1 MQKATLKQNKDRTV
15 TDTPNPIELICFA
28 GAPNLPI
35 FAAQEKGAFED
46 SGVTV
51 NLTTTPSSVYQAEHL
66 IDGTFQ
72 MAGTAFD
79 NIVAYQEGQGAFKP
93 ATPPDLF
100 VFMGATQVQLA
111 FITAPDVKTYPDV
124 KGRKLALDAL
134 STGFAFILYEM
145 LARGG
150 LGPDD
155 YEMVAV
161 GATPKRWESVRD
173 GETAGSLVLQPF
185 TSIAQAQG
193 FNVLET
199 STTLFESYQGGTF
212 AASRAWAA
220 DNADTV
226 KGFIKGYLAGL
237 DWTLDPANRDEA
249 AQLLLAKMPVL
260 KPGVVDAVMDGL
272 LDPKSGLTPKA
283 EVLPDGVKTVLDLRS
298 RHGDGPPL
306 TDPERY
312 FDLSY
317 YNQVVGS

>member
-1 MQKATLKQNKDRTV
+1 
-15 TDTPNPIELICFA
+15 
-28 GAPNLPI
+28 
-35 FAAQEKGAFED
+35 
-46 SGVTV
+46 
-51 NLTTTPSSVYQAEHL
+51 
-66 IDGTFQ
+66 
-72 MAGTAFD
+72 
-79 NIVAYQEGQGAFKP
+79 
-93 ATPPDLF
+93 
-100 VFMGATQVQLA
+100 
-111 FITAPDVKTYPDV
+111 
-124 KGRKLALDAL
+124 
-134 STGFAFILYEM
+134 
-145 LARGG
+145 
-150 LGPDD
+150 
-155 YEMVAV
+155 
-161 GATPKRWESVRD
+161 
-173 GETAGSLVLQPF
+173 VLQPF

>member
-1 MQKATLKQNKDRTV
+1 V
-15 TDTPNPIELICFA
+15 SETPTPIELICFA

-35 FAAQEKGAFED
+35 FAAQQSGAFED
-46 SGVTV
+46 CGVTV
-51 NLTTTPSSVYQAEHL
+51 NMTTTPSSAYQAEHL
-66 IDGTFQ
+66 IGGTFQ

-79 NIVAYQEGQGAFKP
+79 NIVAYQEGQGVFKP
-93 ATPPDLF
+93 DAPPDLF

-111 FITAPDVKTYPDV
+111 FITAPDVKTYADV
-124 KGRKLALDAL
+124 KGRTLSLDAL
-134 STGFAFILYEM
+134 STGFAFVLYEM
-145 LARGG
+145 LARAG

-199 STTLFESYQGGTF
+199 STDLFDCYQGGTF

-220 DNADTV
+220 ANGDAV

-249 AQLLLAKMPVL
+249 AALLLDKMPVL
-260 KPGVVDAVMDGL
+260 KPGVVDAVMDSL
-272 LDPKSGLTPKA
+272 ADPRSGLTPMA
-283 EVLPDGVKTVLDLRS
+283 QILPDGMKTVLDLRS
-298 RHGDGPPL
+298 RYGTGAPL
-306 TDPERY
+306 TDPARY
-312 FDLSY
+312 YDLSY

>member
-1 MQKATLKQNKDRTV
+1 MTE
-15 TDTPNPIELICFA
+15 TPTPIELICFA

-35 FAAQEKGAFED
+35 FAAEKLGAFEEA
-46 SGVTV
+46 GVAV

-66 IDGTFQ
+66 INGTFQ

-79 NIVAYQEGQGAFKP
+79 NIVAYQEGRGVFKP
-93 ATPPDLF
+93 ETPPDLF

-111 FITAPDVKTYPDV
+111 FITAPDIKTYDDV
-124 KGRKLALDAL
+124 KGRKLSLDAL

-161 GATPKRWESVRD
+161 GSTPKRWESVRD
-173 GETAGSLVLQPF
+173 GETAGTLLLQPF

-199 STTLFESYQGGTF
+199 STDLFPCYQGGTF

-220 DNADTV
+220 DNGDTV
-226 KGFIKGYLAGL
+226 RGFIKGYLAGL
-237 DWTLDPANRDEA
+237 DWTLDPANRDAGAE
-249 AQLLLAKMPVL
+249 LLLANMPVL
-260 KPGVVDAVMDGL
+260 KPGVVGAVMDSL
-272 LDPKSGLTPKA
+272 CDPRSGLTPKG
-283 EVLPDGVKTVLDLRS
+283 ETLPDGVKTVLDLRS
-298 RHGDGPPL
+298 RHGEGAPL
-306 TDPERY
+306 TDTERY

>member
-1 MQKATLKQNKDRTV
+1 V
-15 TDTPNPIELICFA
+15 TDTPTPIELICFA

-35 FAAQEKGAFED
+35 FAAQENGAFEEA
-46 SGVTV
+46 GVTV

-66 IDGTFQ
+66 IDGTFK

-79 NIVAYQEGQGAFKP
+79 NIVAYQEGQGVFKP
-93 ATPPDLF
+93 TTPPDLF

-111 FITAPDVKTYPDV
+111 FITAPEIKSYVDV
-124 KGRKLALDAL
+124 KGKTLALDAL
-134 STGFAFILYEM
+134 STGFAFVLYEM

-161 GATPKRWESVRD
+161 GATPKRWDSVRD
-173 GETAGSLVLQPF
+173 GDTSGSLVLQPF
-185 TSIAQAQG
+185 TSIAEAQG

-199 STTLFESYQGGTF
+199 STTLFNCYQGGTF

-220 DNADTV
+220 ENPDTV

-237 DWTLDPANRDEA
+237 DWTLDPTNRA
-249 AQLLLAKMPVL
+249 AATELILAKMPVL
-260 KPGVVDAVMDGL
+260 KPGVVGAVIDGL
-272 LDPKSGLTPKA
+272 INPRSGLTPKA
-283 EVLPDGVKTVLDLRS
+283 EVLFDGVKTVLDLRS
-298 RHGDGPPL
+298 QYGDGPPL